1 MYRTITNRGCILAGW
16 TFTRSRMIQTC
27 RHFHRSTA
35 AWSDLL
41 YNNNNNN
48 DILFSTTTS
57 IQRKRG
63 QARQQPKEQLK
74 KQPKKQPKEE
84 QKEQQKEQHNGQFR
98 PCFRQQDEDRQKRS
112 AGGKHRRKIVVKWN
126 SGSERAQE
134 AANSVLTKIFKMN
147 DRGTIKTVNQETNRL
162 EETNIREYAKG
173 VDLDRQG
180 FTVVDIQEQDGSQIP
195 LVKLVESRV
204 ALKKYSDELAKQKEQ
219 EMASLGISRKR
230 TGKPAENEKSEDCV
244 KQIKVSWQISDADLH
259 KQKANEITAQL
270 QKGFKVYLYVD
281 SKDSFGRSNW
291 ADKFEGLGE
300 EAGSR
305 NKLSG
310 KDLKRRSLVLEALQE
325 IAKDVSVQPVVEGS
339 LQTRMIMK
347 LSPKPAA
354 SPKQDKNALKEQRK
368 RERQEKLHRRI
379 EKKKQRE
386 EGAVPT
392 VL

>member
-1 MYRTITNRGCILAGW
+1 MYRTITNRGCTLAGW

-41 YNNNNNN
+41 YNNNNN

-63 QARQQPKEQLK
+63 QARQQPKEQ
-74 KQPKKQPKEE
+74 P
-84 QKEQQKEQHNGQFR
+84 KEQQKEQHNGQFR
-98 PCFRQQDEDRQKRS
+98 PRFRQQDEDRQKRS

-134 AANSVLTKIFKMN
+134 AANSVLAKIFKMN
-147 DRGTIKTVNQETNRL
+147 DRGTIKTVNQDTNRL

-281 SKDSFGRSNW
+281 GKDSFGRSNW
-291 ADKFEGLGE
+291 ADKFEDLGE

-354 SPKQDKNALKEQRK
+354 SPKQDKNVLKEQRK

-392 VL
+392 AL

>member
-1 MYRTITNRGCILAGW
+1 MYRTITNRGCTLAGW
-16 TFTRSRMIQTC
+16 TVTRSRTIQTC
-27 RHFHRSTA
+27 RHFHRSA
-35 AWSDLL
+35 AVWSDLL
-41 YNNNNNN
+41 YNNNNN

-63 QARQQPKEQLK
+63 QARQQPKEQ
-74 KQPKKQPKEE
+74 PKGQPKEL

-98 PCFRQQDEDRQKRS
+98 PRFRQQDEDRQKRS
-112 AGGKHRRKIVVKWN
+112 AGGKYRRKIVVKWN

-134 AANSVLTKIFKMN
+134 AANSVLAKIFKMN
-147 DRGTIKTVNQETNRL
+147 DRGTIKTVNQDTNRL

-281 SKDSFGRSNW
+281 GKDSFGRSNW
-291 ADKFEGLGE
+291 ADKFEDLGE

-354 SPKQDKNALKEQRK
+354 SPKQDKNVLKEQRK

-392 VL
+392 AL

>member
-1 MYRTITNRGCILAGW
+1 MYRTITNRGCTLAGW
-16 TFTRSRMIQTC
+16 TVTRSRMLQTC
-27 RHFHRSTA
+27 RHFHRSA
-35 AWSDLL
+35 AVWSDLL
-41 YNNNNNN
+41 YNNNNN

-63 QARQQPKEQLK
+63 QARQQPKEQ
-74 KQPKKQPKEE
+74 PKGQPKEL

-98 PCFRQQDEDRQKRS
+98 PRFRQQDEDRQKRS

-134 AANSVLTKIFKMN
+134 AANSVLAKIFKMN
-147 DRGTIKTVNQETNRL
+147 DRGTIKTVNQDTNRL

-281 SKDSFGRSNW
+281 GKDSFGRSNW
-291 ADKFEGLGE
+291 ADKFEDLGE

-354 SPKQDKNALKEQRK
+354 SPKQDKNVLKEQRK

-392 VL
+392 AL

>member
-1 MYRTITNRGCILAGW
+1 MYRTITNRGCTLAGW
-16 TFTRSRMIQTC
+16 TVTRSRMIQTC
-27 RHFHRSTA
+27 KHFHPSA
-35 AWSDLL
+35 AVWSDLL
-41 YNNNNNN
+41 YNNNNN

-63 QARQQPKEQLK
+63 QARQQPKEQPK
-74 KQPKKQPKEE
+74 GQP
-84 QKEQQKEQHNGQFR
+84 KEQQKEQHNGQFR
-98 PCFRQQDEDRQKRS
+98 PRFRQQDEDRQKRS

-134 AANSVLTKIFKMN
+134 AANSVLAKIFKMN
-147 DRGTIKTVNQETNRL
+147 DRGTIKTVNQDTNRL
-162 EETNIREYAKG
+162 EEANIREYAKG

-281 SKDSFGRSNW
+281 GKDSFGRSNW
-291 ADKFEGLGE
+291 ADKFEDLGE

-354 SPKQDKNALKEQRK
+354 SPKQDKNVLKEQRK

-392 VL
+392 AL

>member
-1 MYRTITNRGCILAGW
+1 MYRTITNRGCTLAGW
-16 TFTRSRMIQTC
+16 TVTRSRMIQTC
-27 RHFHRSTA
+27 RHFHRSA
-35 AWSDLL
+35 VVWSDLL
-41 YNNNNNN
+41 YNNNNN

-63 QARQQPKEQLK
+63 QARQQLKEQ
-74 KQPKKQPKEE
+74 PKGQPKEL

-98 PCFRQQDEDRQKRS
+98 PRFRQQDEDRQKRS

-134 AANSVLTKIFKMN
+134 AANSVLAKIFKMN
-147 DRGTIKTVNQETNRL
+147 DRGTIKTVNQDTNRL

-173 VDLDRQG
+173 IDLDRQG

-281 SKDSFGRSNW
+281 GKDSFGRSNW
-291 ADKFEGLGE
+291 ADKFEDLGE

-310 KDLKRRSLVLEALQE
+310 KDLKRRCLVLEALQE

-354 SPKQDKNALKEQRK
+354 SPKQDKNVLKEQRK

-392 VL
+392 AL

>member
-1 MYRTITNRGCILAGW
+1 MYRTITNRGCTLAGW
-16 TFTRSRMIQTC
+16 TVTRSRMIQTC
-27 RHFHRSTA
+27 RHFHRSA
-35 AWSDLL
+35 AVWSDLL
-41 YNNNNNN
+41 YNNNNN

-63 QARQQPKEQLK
+63 QARQQLKEQ
-74 KQPKKQPKEE
+74 PKGQPKEL

-98 PCFRQQDEDRQKRS
+98 PRFRQQDEDRQKRS

-134 AANSVLTKIFKMN
+134 AANSVLAKIFKMN
-147 DRGTIKTVNQETNRL
+147 DRGTIKTVNQDTNRL

-173 VDLDRQG
+173 IDLDRQG

-281 SKDSFGRSNW
+281 GKDSFGRSNW
-291 ADKFEGLGE
+291 ADKFEDLGE

-354 SPKQDKNALKEQRK
+354 SPKQDKNVLKEQRK

-392 VL
+392 AL

>member
-1 MYRTITNRGCILAGW
+1 MYRTITNRGCTLAGW
-16 TFTRSRMIQTC
+16 TVTRSKMIQTC
-27 RHFHRSTA
+27 RHFHRSA
-35 AWSDLL
+35 AVWSDLL
-41 YNNNNNN
+41 YNNNNN

-63 QARQQPKEQLK
+63 QARQQLKEQ
-74 KQPKKQPKEE
+74 PKGQPKEL

-98 PCFRQQDEDRQKRS
+98 PRFRQQDEDRQKRS

-134 AANSVLTKIFKMN
+134 AANSVLAKIFKMN
-147 DRGTIKTVNQETNRL
+147 DRGTIKTVNQDTNRL

-173 VDLDRQG
+173 IDLDRQG

-281 SKDSFGRSNW
+281 GKDSFGRSNW
-291 ADKFEGLGE
+291 ADKFEDLGE

-354 SPKQDKNALKEQRK
+354 SPKQDKNVLKEQRK

-392 VL
+392 AL

>member
-281 SKDSFGRSNW
+281 GKDSFGRSNW

>member
-1 MYRTITNRGCILAGW
+1 MYRTITNRGCTLAGW
-16 TFTRSRMIQTC
+16 TVTRSRMIQTC

-41 YNNNNNN
+41 YNNNNN

-63 QARQQPKEQLK
+63 QARQQPKEE
-74 KQPKKQPKEE
+74 P
-84 QKEQQKEQHNGQFR
+84 KEQQKEQHNGQFR
-98 PCFRQQDEDRQKRS
+98 PRFRQQDEDRQKRS

-134 AANSVLTKIFKMN
+134 AANSVLAKIFKMN
-147 DRGTIKTVNQETNRL
+147 DRGTIKTVNQDTNRL

-270 QKGFKVYLYVD
+270 HKGFKVYLYVD
-281 SKDSFGRSNW
+281 GKDSFGRSNW
-291 ADKFEGLGE
+291 ADKFEDLGE

-354 SPKQDKNALKEQRK
+354 SPKQDKNVLKEQRK

-392 VL
+392 AL